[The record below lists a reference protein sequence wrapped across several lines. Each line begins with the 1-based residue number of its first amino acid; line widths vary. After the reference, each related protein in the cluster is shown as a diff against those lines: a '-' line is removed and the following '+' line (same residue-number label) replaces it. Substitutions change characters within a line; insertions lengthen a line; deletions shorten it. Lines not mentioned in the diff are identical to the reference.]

1 MFLEL
6 CYYAVFSFLCLI
18 LRFLC
23 LWFAS
28 DLTKAMGEGVEGE
41 LPVTLGWDLALEGLD
56 ALPFLPAFLGLRGP
70 SEPRRAGGEG

>member
-1 MFLEL
+1 MFP
-6 CYYAVFSFLCLI
+6 FLCLI

-41 LPVTLGWDLALEGLD
+41 LPVTLGRDLAREGLG
-56 ALPFLPAFLGLRGP
+56 ASPILPAFLGLRGP
-70 SEPRRAGGEG
+70 SEPRQAGGEG